1 VEWWYAQNLLL
12 FVRTDYL
19 DSHLLLKRAFEET
32 GASQLSIVH
41 PEKYLILVQWIDRL
55 YSAARDIAAA
65 IPPGEEFIL
74 VDDDHFGGLMTGGRH
89 IVPFLQREGQY
100 QGPPPDD
107 ETAILETKR
116 LRQSGA
122 SFIVFAWPAFWWFD
136 SYRGFKQY
144 LRSNFYCTLDNDRLV
159 AFDMRRE
166 PNSSFSSSRL

>member
-1 VEWWYAQNLLL
+1 
-12 FVRTDYL
+12 
-19 DSHLLLKRAFEET
+19 
-32 GASQLSIVH
+32 
-41 PEKYLILVQWIDRL
+41 
-55 YSAARDIAAA
+55 
-65 IPPGEEFIL
+65 L
-74 VDDDHFGGLMTGGRH
+74 VDDDHCGGLMTGGRH
-89 IVPFLQREGQY
+89 IVPFLQREGRY